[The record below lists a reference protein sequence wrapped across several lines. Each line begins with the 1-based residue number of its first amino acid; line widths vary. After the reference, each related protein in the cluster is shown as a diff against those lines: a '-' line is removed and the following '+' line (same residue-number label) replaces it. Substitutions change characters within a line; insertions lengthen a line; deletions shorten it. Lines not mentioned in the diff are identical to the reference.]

1 MPETGTYPSKT
12 GVETGHKTPAR
23 ENPDAA
29 TDKPR
34 VRPVARIEGD
44 ISLNY
49 QEVIM
54 TALTISSSEIRQID
68 GLYSLNDLHKASGG
82 EKRHQPALFI
92 RLDQTQALIAE
103 INSTDMQ
110 SLETREGRNGGTY
123 ACKELVIAYAAW
135 ISPAFHLKVIRVF
148 LGATRPALPAPS
160 KPVYISAMQQTDINS
175 RAHVIAQQYYSKF
188 RAELMADFAAGKVQ
202 DVETWEPAIRQPE
215 KPARKTPTKKY
226 RYPISQINN
235 QRTDLAKRV
244 GNLSLAEMT
253 RPDFSSPLKNLL
265 AELEKDGHDVA
276 GCQAEYQAMRDSLES
291 VSQISV
297 KLLNTVFDLR
307 AIGQKPAEQK
317 PEKEQK
323 HGKK

>member
-1 MPETGTYPSKT
+1 
-12 GVETGHKTPAR
+12 
-23 ENPDAA
+23 
-29 TDKPR
+29 
-34 VRPVARIEGD
+34 
-44 ISLNY
+44 
-49 QEVIM
+49 M
-54 TALTISSSEIRQID
+54 TALTIGSSKIRQID
-68 GLYSLNDLHKASGG
+68 GFYSLNDLHVASGG
-82 EKRHQPALFI
+82 AEKHQPAFFL
-92 RLDQTQALIAE
+92 RNEQTKALIE
-103 INSTDMQ
+103 EVNSANLQNLNAGNPAIKT
-110 SLETREGRNGGTY
+110 ERGKYGGTY

-148 LGATRPALPAPS
+148 LGATRPALPPPS
-160 KPVYISAMQQTDINS
+160 RPVYISAMQQTDINS

-215 KPARKTPTKKY
+215 KPARKTLAKKY

-253 RPDFSSPLKNLL
+253 RPDFCSPLKNLL
-265 AELEKDGHDVA
+265 AELEKDGHDIA

-291 VSQISV
+291 VSQISI

-323 HGKK
+323 HGKN

>member
-1 MPETGTYPSKT
+1 
-12 GVETGHKTPAR
+12 
-23 ENPDAA
+23 
-29 TDKPR
+29 
-34 VRPVARIEGD
+34 
-44 ISLNY
+44 
-49 QEVIM
+49 M

-68 GLYSLNDLHKASGG
+68 GLYSLNDLHIASGG
-82 EKRHQPALFI
+82 DKKYQPSNFI
-92 RLDQTQALIAE
+92 RSEQTQALIAE
-103 INSTDMQ
+103 LNSSDMRNLNNENTLIKGTN
-110 SLETREGRNGGTY
+110 SHLLPLRIEKGRNGGTY

-160 KPVYISAMQQTDINS
+160 RPVYISAMQQTDINS

-215 KPARKTPTKKY
+215 KPARKTPAKKY

-235 QRTDLAKRV
+235 QRTDLARRV

-253 RPDFSSPLKNLL
+253 RPDFCSPLKNLL

>member
-1 MPETGTYPSKT
+1 
-12 GVETGHKTPAR
+12 
-23 ENPDAA
+23 
-29 TDKPR
+29 
-34 VRPVARIEGD
+34 
-44 ISLNY
+44 
-49 QEVIM
+49 M

-68 GLYSLNDLHKASGG
+68 GLYSLNDLHVASGNNPSNRPG
-82 EKRHQPALFI
+82 EFI
-92 RLDQTQALIAE
+92 RLEQTQALIAE
-103 INSTDMQ
+103 LNSSD
-110 SLETREGRNGGTY
+110 LRNLNAGNPAIKTERGKYGGTY

-160 KPVYISAMQQTDINS
+160 RPVYISAMQQTDINS

-215 KPARKTPTKKY
+215 KPARKTPAKKY

-235 QRTDLAKRV
+235 QRTDLAKQV

-253 RPDFSSPLKNLL
+253 RPDFRSPLKNLL

-307 AIGQKPAEQK
+307 AIGQKPLE
-317 PEKEQK
+317 
-323 HGKK
+323 

>member
-1 MPETGTYPSKT
+1 
-12 GVETGHKTPAR
+12 
-23 ENPDAA
+23 
-29 TDKPR
+29 
-34 VRPVARIEGD
+34 
-44 ISLNY
+44 
-49 QEVIM
+49 M
-54 TALTISSSEIRQID
+54 TTLTISSSEIRQID

-82 EKRHQPALFI
+82 EKRHQPSDFI
-92 RLDQTQALIAE
+92 RLDQTQALITE
-103 INSTDMQ
+103 LNSEDSRNLNVQICTFKNSEK
-110 SLETREGRNGGTY
+110 SLFKPLKVFQGRNGGTY

-148 LGATRPALPAPS
+148 LGATRPVLPAPS
-160 KPVYISAMQQTDINS
+160 RPVYISAMQQTDINS

-215 KPARKTPTKKY
+215 KPARKTPAKKY

-235 QRTDLAKRV
+235 QRTDLARRV

-253 RPDFSSPLKNLL
+253 RPDFCSPLKNLL
-265 AELEKDGHDVA
+265 AELEKDGHDIA

>member
-1 MPETGTYPSKT
+1 MPNS
-12 GVETGHKTPAR
+12 
-23 ENPDAA
+23 
-29 TDKPR
+29 
-34 VRPVARIEGD
+34 
-44 ISLNY
+44 
-49 QEVIM
+49 
-54 TALTISSSEIRQID
+54 LTICSSEIRQID
-68 GLYSLNDLHKASGG
+68 GLYSLNDLHRASG
-82 EKRHQPALFI
+82 EEPRHRPNYFLENQ
-92 RLDQTQALIAE
+92 QTKDLIAE
-103 INSTDMQ
+103 IQ
-110 SLETREGRNGGTY
+110 IAGIPAIAAKPRVGTY

-160 KPVYISAMQQTDINS
+160 RPVYISAMQQTDINS

-215 KPARKTPTKKY
+215 KPARKTPAKKD

-235 QRTDLAKRV
+235 QRTDLARRV

-253 RPDFSSPLKNLL
+253 RPDFCSPLKKLL
-265 AELEKDGHDVA
+265 AELEKDGHDIA

>member
-1 MPETGTYPSKT
+1 
-12 GVETGHKTPAR
+12 
-23 ENPDAA
+23 
-29 TDKPR
+29 
-34 VRPVARIEGD
+34 
-44 ISLNY
+44 
-49 QEVIM
+49 M
-54 TALTISSSEIRQID
+54 TALTISSFEIRQID

-82 EKRHQPALFI
+82 EAKHRPGYFLTN
-92 RLDQTQALIAE
+92 DQTKALIIE
-103 INSTDMQ
+103 IQTAGIPAVKSA
-110 SLETREGRNGGTY
+110 EGRNGGTY

-160 KPVYISAMQQTDINS
+160 RPVYISAMQQTDINS

-215 KPARKTPTKKY
+215 KPARKTLAKKY

-253 RPDFSSPLKNLL
+253 RPDFCSPLKNLL
-265 AELEKDGHDVA
+265 AELEKDGHDIA

-291 VSQISV
+291 VSQISI